1 VQFVKNG
8 PAVPETL
15 LQAHEEGRVVF
26 FCGAGVSY
34 PAGLPGF
41 AELVAGMYTSVGEPR
56 TAVQQAAFDARQY
69 DTAVGL
75 LEDAVGSREI
85 VRRELSGLLTPD
97 LSRPH
102 ALETHEALL
111 TLAKTRGG
119 ATRLI
124 TTNFDRL
131 FHHAAES
138 LKSDIT
144 SFCAP
149 FLPVPKNRWDGVVFL
164 HGLLT
169 KTPSREDLDR
179 LVISSGDFGLAYLT
193 ERWAARFVGE
203 LFRNYVVCF
212 VGYSLNDPVV
222 RYMTD
227 ALAADRLRGEAQ
239 REMFAFA
246 SYKKKEEARVKGEW
260 RAKNVTPI
268 LYKETKT
275 HSLLH
280 QTIRIWADTYG
291 AGTRGKERIVTEC
304 VLTGPVPSTKQDDH
318 IGRMLWAISDLGG
331 LPAKA
336 FADYTPT
343 PPLTW
348 LEHFSDERF
357 NHDDLSRFGVAPNAK
372 PDSTLTF
379 SVASRPTPYLLS
391 PKMSL
396 VGDGALGGAMDA
408 VMSHLAEWL
417 LRHLDDPD
425 LVIWL
430 AARGGRLNY
439 EFARRL
445 KSRLAET
452 ARLEESESVED
463 ITQYKNRSPNGIPRA
478 EMRTLWRIVLSGRVK
493 SAREGL
499 RMFDWVEQFR
509 REGMTMT
516 LRHQLTSI
524 LSARVL
530 LRKPFRMLGSEQVD
544 YDGPQKI
551 KYLVNPEVVLSSD
564 HVRSHFD
571 DLRTFPEW
579 RIALPQLFDA
589 FRTALIEVLDLMREM
604 GQADGKQDLGV
615 WHMPSISDH
624 WQNRNFNEWTVLIE
638 LVRDSWAAVHE
649 TEPERAR
656 WMLYSLLSERYPT
669 FKRLALHAATNA
681 SLATPDDWVAWLCD
695 DDGWWLWSR
704 ETQREVSRL
713 LVLRASLL
721 SEHASHV
728 LQSAILV
735 GPPRRMYKEDID
747 ADRWARNVDGSQWLR
762 LAKLQASGAAL
773 TNEASARLEALRT
786 QYPKWGLGTDEREEF
801 FYWMSGSGDPDYE
814 AERQIELA
822 PRVRKLLILW
832 LQKRPQDP
840 LLEKDDW
847 KEVCTSDFPV
857 AIASLLDLA
866 KRNIWPVERWG
877 EALQVWSN
885 GEFVQRS
892 WKRLAVCVAR
902 MPGEVLS
909 ELANSVTW
917 WLQEV
922 GKGVGVRSEL
932 FFDVCERCLLL
943 AGNDELVNDDD
954 PVFRAINHPVG
965 HVSLGLF
972 NWWYSTEP
980 EDKQGLPQ
988 TFAKL
993 LTKLCDTTNS
1003 TYRHGRLILASNVV
1017 ALLRV
1022 DEKWTTDNLLP
1033 QFDWVPSEPD
1043 ARRAWVGFLW
1053 TPRLYAPLLSAL
1065 KKPFLDSASRFA
1077 DLAEGGNNYASI
1089 LTLSALGPS
1098 TVFTRQE
1105 LRAATRALPSE
1116 GLECCASAL
1125 LRAIAN
1131 AGEQRSEYWNSRGK
1145 PYLETVWPKSVTLGT
1160 AKLSD
1165 LLARVAIAAGPK
1177 FPEAFGL
1184 VERWLIPIRTAHQ
1197 LTTEFEKTG
1206 IAVSFPRQGLALLY
1220 AVVDRQSYP
1229 PPPLGSILDAI
1240 GKSEPALLNT
1250 REFQVL
1256 KDYVRQFQ

>member
-1 VQFVKNG
+1 M
-8 PAVPETL
+8 

-41 AELVAGMYTSVGEPR
+41 ADLVAGMYTAIGEPR
-56 TAVQQAAFDARQY
+56 SAVQQAAFDARQY

-85 VRRELSGLLTPD
+85 VRRELSGLLKPD
-97 LSRPH
+97 LTRPH
-102 ALETHEALL
+102 ALDTHEALL

-131 FHHAAES
+131 FHHAADS
-138 LKSDIT
+138 RKFDIT
-144 SFCAP
+144 AFCAP

-169 KTPSREDLDR
+169 ETPSREDLDR

-246 SYKKKEEARVKGEW
+246 SYKKKEETRVRGEW

-280 QTIRIWADTYG
+280 ETIRTWADTYG

-304 VLTGPVPSTKQDDH
+304 LLTGPVASTKQDDH
-318 IGRMLWAISDLGG
+318 IGRMLWAMSDPEG

-336 FADYTPT
+336 FADYAPT

-348 LEHFSDERF
+348 LEHFFDERF
-357 NHDDLSRFGVAPNAK
+357 NHNDLPRFGVTPNAK
-372 PDSTLTF
+372 CDSTLKF
-379 SVASRPTPYLLS
+379 SLASRPTPYSLS
-391 PKMSL
+391 PNMSL
-396 VGDGALGGAMDA
+396 VSDGAAGGGMDA
-408 VMSHLAEWL
+408 VMSHLTEWL

-425 LVIWL
+425 LVVWL
-430 AARGGRLNY
+430 AARGGKLND
-439 EFARRL
+439 EFVRRL

-452 ARLEESESVED
+452 AKLEESESVED
-463 ITQYKNRSPNGIPRA
+463 ISQYTNRSPKGIPRA
-478 EMRTLWRIVLSGRVK
+478 EMRTLWSIVLSGRVK

-499 RMFDWVEQFR
+499 RMFDWVQQFR
-509 REGMTMT
+509 RDGMTMM
-516 LRHQLTSI
+516 LRHQLTSL

-530 LRKPFRMLGSEQVD
+530 LRKPFRALGSEQTQ
-544 YDGPQKI
+544 YDGPQSI

-564 HVRSHFD
+564 DVRSHFD
-571 DLRTFPEW
+571 DIRNFPEW
-579 RIALPQLFDA
+579 KIALPQLFDA
-589 FRTALIEVLDLMREM
+589 VRTALVDVLDLMREM
-604 GQADGKQDLGV
+604 GQADGRQDLGV

-624 WQNRNFNEWTVLIE
+624 WQNRNFNEWTILIE
-638 LVRDSWAAVHE
+638 LVRDSWAALYE

-656 WMLYSLLSERYPT
+656 WTLYSLLAERYPT
-669 FKRLALHAATNA
+669 FKRLALHAAVSA
-681 SLATPDDWVAWLCD
+681 SQAAPDDWVAWLCD
-695 DDGWWLWSR
+695 DEGWWLWSR

-713 LVLRASLL
+713 LMLRSSALSERASN
-721 SEHASHV
+721 V
-728 LQSAILV
+728 LQTAILA
-735 GPPRRMYKEDID
+735 GPPRRMYKDDID
-747 ADRWARNVDGSQWLR
+747 VDRWTRNVDSSQWLR
-762 LAKLQASGAAL
+762 LAKLHAGGANL
-773 TNEASARLEALRT
+773 INEAAARLEALQA
-786 QYPKWGLGTDEREEF
+786 QYPKWRFGRDEREEF
-801 FYWMSGSGDPDYE
+801 FHWMSGSGDPDYE

-822 PRVRKLLILW
+822 PRERKLLTNW

-840 LLEKDDW
+840 FLKVDDW
-847 KEVCTSDFPV
+847 KEVCASDFTV
-857 AIASLLDLA
+857 AIVALLDLA
-866 KRNIWPVERWG
+866 RRGIWPVERWG

-885 GEFVQRS
+885 GELVQRS
-892 WKRLAVCVAR
+892 WKRLAPCVAE
-902 MPGEVLS
+902 MPREKLL

-917 WLQEV
+917 WQQEV
-922 GKGVGVRSEL
+922 GKDLRVRTEL
-932 FFDVCERCLLL
+932 FFQICERCIVL
-943 AGNDELVNDDD
+943 ASDDELVNDDD

-965 HVSLGLF
+965 HVALGLF
-972 NWWYSTEP
+972 NWWYSTKP
-980 EDKQGLPQ
+980 EDKQGLPPA
-988 TFAKL
+988 FAKL
-993 LTKLCDTTNS
+993 LKMLCDTTS
-1003 TYRHGRLILASNVV
+1003 SAYRHGRLILASNVV

-1022 DEKWTTDNLLP
+1022 DEMWTAKNLLP
-1033 QFDWVPSEPD
+1033 QFDWAASELD

-1065 KKPFLDSASRFA
+1065 KKSFLDSASRFT
-1077 DLAEGGNNYASI
+1077 DLGESGSNYTSL
-1089 LTLSALGPS
+1089 LTLSALEPS

-1105 LRAATRALPSE
+1105 LRAATRALPGE
-1116 GLECCASAL
+1116 GLEQCARAL

-1131 AGEQRSEYWNSRGK
+1131 PGEQRSEYWSSRAK
-1145 PYLETVWPKSVTLGT
+1145 PYLEGVWPKSPAQGT
-1160 AKLSD
+1160 AKLAD
-1165 LLARVAIAAGPK
+1165 LLARVSIAAGPD
-1177 FPEAFGL
+1177 FPEAFEL
-1184 VERWLIPIRTAHQ
+1184 VKRWLTPIRTAHQ
-1197 LTTEFEKTG
+1197 LTMEFEKAG
-1206 IAVSFPRQGLALLY
+1206 IGVSFPRQGLALLH
-1220 AVVDRQSYP
+1220 AVIDRQYYP
-1229 PPPLGSILDAI
+1229 PPPLGMLLETI
-1240 GKSEPALLNT
+1240 GTSEPALLNT
-1250 REFQVL
+1250 RELQAL